1 MTVSCYFKDKENTS
15 DLRLRKALD
24 LSREEVPWQVLAEIR
39 AKGMGGSV
47 KERVKKE
54 IEVLLYS
61 F

>member
-1 MTVSCYFKDKENTS
+1 MTVSCYFKVKENTS

-39 AKGMGGSV
+39 VKGMGGSV